1 MKQIFIL
8 IFFVSNL
15 NFSQQ
20 ESFLANFRFQMSL
33 INPSF
38 AGAEADNMVALTSR
52 NQWASIENSPR
63 TQVLTFSSTA
73 SKIFVSFISLAF
85 LFKTYPP

>member
-8 IFFVSNL
+8 IFFISNL

-20 ESFLANFRFQMSL
+20 ESFLTNFRFQMSL

-38 AGAEADNMVALTSR
+38 AGAEADNLVALTSR
-52 NQWASIENSPR
+52 NQWASIENSPK
-63 TQVLTFSSTA
+63 TQILTFSSKRKKKCW
-73 SKIFVSFISLAF
+73 SWYINYVQ
-85 LFKTYPP
+85 